1 MNNNLFLEL
10 GKFIDAERI
19 IIESFSMEWKNND
32 KSGLLLDVEIR
43 FSNYRLREDI
53 HILSSKVSSK
63 NICDFIGKN
72 LLSFFIEL
80 NEATSNNKKKKG
92 HPMENNKNDSQ
103 KREKLKNYDEYK
115 NKVGEIRNK
124 DGTITIFY
132 KSKDNKIQRMKK
144 KED

>member
-1 MNNNLFLEL
+1 
-10 GKFIDAERI
+10 
-19 IIESFSMEWKNND
+19 
-32 KSGLLLDVEIR
+32 
-43 FSNYRLREDI
+43 
-53 HILSSKVSSK
+53 
-63 NICDFIGKN
+63 
-72 LLSFFIEL
+72 
-80 NEATSNNKKKKG
+80 
-92 HPMENNKNDSQ
+92 MENNKNDSQ